1 MDPGAIKSRD
11 VLVHAGPGAGKT
23 LGALLVFKEMRREG
37 LLNKFIVFVHRN
49 TIALQW
55 EQASKSLGLNVEYL
69 ENLPLGVSPSK
80 DLHGLILTY
89 QSAAMR
95 LKHYMKDKSI
105 FEYPGLLAIADEAHH
120 LGVSEDEPDGP
131 VWGKTFIE
139 LTNRSRL
146 RLGLTG
152 TPFRADNLAFCSARK
167 VRVRSHGE
175 VLEQITPDLCVEP
188 RDLISVGDVRPLE
201 FHFQD
206 GLVEHSY
213 EGQPDKE
220 VSSLSNESRES
231 WRSRNLR
238 RAIKLNDSSGI
249 AMQLIMRSRKKLLAV
264 CQSHNNAA
272 GLVIARDISHATA
285 ISNILKEYGDSVLLV
300 HSQDKYAKEYLGDF
314 QSSEFNWLVSVDM
327 CSEGFDAPRIRVIAY
342 LSTVVT
348 RSRFLQAITRAVR
361 MSAARSSQEPIPR
374 DCSYVYAPADPLL
387 MDYARN
393 WSLSKPY
400 LIKAVEKDIELNGS
414 SWISKGANLP
424 LEAVGEKVGEM
435 IKLRTAELPN
445 FLNG

>member
-1 MDPGAIKSRD
+1 QIEKEWLELLKLSFFLISNHSFDLLLEPLTKEKIVPRIWQRQLIQLIRRRLDPGAIKSRD

-167 VRVRSHGE
+167 VRVRSH
-175 VLEQITPDLCVEP
+175 
-188 RDLISVGDVRPLE
+188 
-201 FHFQD
+201 
-206 GLVEHSY
+206 
-213 EGQPDKE
+213 
-220 VSSLSNESRES
+220 
-231 WRSRNLR
+231 
-238 RAIKLNDSSGI
+238 
-249 AMQLIMRSRKKLLAV
+249 
-264 CQSHNNAA
+264 
-272 GLVIARDISHATA
+272 
-285 ISNILKEYGDSVLLV
+285 
-300 HSQDKYAKEYLGDF
+300 
-314 QSSEFNWLVSVDM
+314 
-327 CSEGFDAPRIRVIAY
+327 
-342 LSTVVT
+342 
-348 RSRFLQAITRAVR
+348 
-361 MSAARSSQEPIPR
+361 
-374 DCSYVYAPADPLL
+374 
-387 MDYARN
+387 
-393 WSLSKPY
+393 
-400 LIKAVEKDIELNGS
+400 
-414 SWISKGANLP
+414 
-424 LEAVGEKVGEM
+424 
-435 IKLRTAELPN
+435 
-445 FLNG
+445 